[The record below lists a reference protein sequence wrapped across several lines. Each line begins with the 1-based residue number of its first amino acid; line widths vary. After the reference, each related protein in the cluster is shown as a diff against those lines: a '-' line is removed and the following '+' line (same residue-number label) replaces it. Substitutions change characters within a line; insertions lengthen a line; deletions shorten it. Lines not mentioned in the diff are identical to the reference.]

1 MPATLIKTVYE
12 KQFIAMEAKKACEFC
27 AKGGAQALPESIDAL
42 TEGFKEVKNLP
53 LAEQSAFFLQELVK
67 KIPKEYFISPSDSLR
82 GLLEAAGNEA
92 LAKRMKLKKAAIAIL
107 TDFQQHVKSSGM
119 TLDQALQGMA
129 YIAPDK
135 TALICKEVEDSA
147 NSKKPQ
153 AAEKSKD
160 FRSFLKQQKQHVS
173 Q

>member
-1 MPATLIKTVYE
+1 
-12 KQFIAMEAKKACEFC
+12 
-27 AKGGAQALPESIDAL
+27 L

-107 TDFQQHVKSSGM
+107 TDF
-119 TLDQALQGMA
+119 
-129 YIAPDK
+129 
-135 TALICKEVEDSA
+135 
-147 NSKKPQ
+147 
-153 AAEKSKD
+153 
-160 FRSFLKQQKQHVS
+160 
-173 Q
+173 